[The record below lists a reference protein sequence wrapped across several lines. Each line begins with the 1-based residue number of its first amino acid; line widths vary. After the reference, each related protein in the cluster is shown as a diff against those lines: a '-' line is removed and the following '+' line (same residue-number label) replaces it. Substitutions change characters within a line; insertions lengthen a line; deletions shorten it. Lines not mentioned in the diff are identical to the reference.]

1 MVCFRL
7 KHLFVDRLS
16 NCFCQQP
23 ENRVQQQTDSS
34 NCCINKIAAVAFSSA
49 AANRKKYPT
58 FIDDLFVLQKERYNS
73 MTNTRR
79 DNRGTPCSRIIWWQ
93 WSAFLLC
100 DLLKERRPTIA
111 HFPIDIGYVPENSD
125 PAAFRC
131 DQLIERDAPNN
142 RPLLH
147 QHWLFGETLDSVLDC
162 DQLTEANGWPII
174 AHFFVNTSYL
184 PIIKAS

>member
-93 WSAFLLC
+93 WSAFLRC
-100 DLLKERRPTIA
+100 DLLKNDDQQSPTSPSILAMCPRIQTLPHFAAINWSSETRPTIA
-111 HFPIDIGYVPENSD
+111 HFCI
-125 PAAFRC
+125 
-131 DQLIERDAPNN
+131 
-142 RPLLH
+142 
-147 QHWLFGETLDSVLDC
+147 
-162 DQLTEANGWPII
+162 
-174 AHFFVNTSYL
+174 NTGYL
-184 PIIKAS
+184 PRR